1 MGFYSVS
8 PLTPGGWSSLLDDR
22 GLPHNLRR
30 LPVTIVA
37 AGGERVVDTRC
48 LPMLPALAY
57 LLAEPEEHQDGEQA
71 SDVASRSDVNGRV
84 ITPGT

>member
-37 AGGERVVDTRC
+37 AGG
-48 LPMLPALAY
+48 
-57 LLAEPEEHQDGEQA
+57 
-71 SDVASRSDVNGRV
+71 
-84 ITPGT
+84 

>member
-30 LPVTIVA
+30 LPVTHDTGYAPGVRYGRWVA
-37 AGGERVVDTRC
+37 HVPRR
-48 LPMLPALAY
+48 
-57 LLAEPEEHQDGEQA
+57 
-71 SDVASRSDVNGRV
+71 
-84 ITPGT
+84 